1 MRNHPS
7 SLPAENPGRLIL
19 VLAMLAAFAPLATDM
34 YLPGFA
40 QMAAAYNTD
49 PGRIEATLSTFF
61 LGLALGQA
69 IYGPIIDRFG
79 RKAPLLVGIAL
90 FALATLGCL
99 LTRDIDV
106 FTGLRFMQAMGGCA
120 GMIVGRAILNDL
132 YEPAESARALSLI
145 ITLMIVAPVF
155 APLLGGWILVTAGWQ
170 AIFILLLA
178 FAALCG
184 ALTWRYI
191 PETLPR
197 DRRQPL
203 NVSSLLRAYRTLV
216 RQPGFLVPAL
226 VGGLAQVSIFAFI
239 TGSPFVFMEYFGLS
253 EQQYGL
259 VFGLTALGIAVGAQ
273 LNRAA
278 LRRFSVRT
286 LLRAALW
293 FQLGAGI
300 VLLACAGTTHV
311 FVLIPPLWLII
322 ASLGFIGSNA
332 AAIAMSKTGPY
343 AGTGSA
349 MIGVL
354 QFGCAFAVSGLI
366 AAAPNGTPYPMAIAI
381 VTAALAANILWF
393 LGSRRGNR

>member
-1 MRNHPS
+1 MRPHPM
-7 SLPAENPGRLIL
+7 RCT
-19 VLAMLAAFAPLATDM
+19 PL
-34 YLPGFA
+34 
-40 QMAAAYNTD
+40 
-49 PGRIEATLSTFF
+49 
-61 LGLALGQA
+61 
-69 IYGPIIDRFG
+69 
-79 RKAPLLVGIAL
+79 
-90 FALATLGCL
+90 
-99 LTRDIDV
+99 
-106 FTGLRFMQAMGGCA
+106 
-120 GMIVGRAILNDL
+120 
-132 YEPAESARALSLI
+132 
-145 ITLMIVAPVF
+145 
-155 APLLGGWILVTAGWQ
+155 
-170 AIFILLLA
+170 
-178 FAALCG
+178 
-184 ALTWRYI
+184 
-191 PETLPR
+191 
-197 DRRQPL
+197 RQPTDHA
-203 NVSSLLRAYRTLV
+203 VDGCQKTPFASRRRTDV
-216 RQPGFLVPAL
+216 R
-226 VGGLAQVSIFAFI
+226 SR
-239 TGSPFVFMEYFGLS
+239 TGRPKQYEK
-253 EQQYGL
+253 QYGL

-393 LGSRRGNR
+393 LGSRHGNR